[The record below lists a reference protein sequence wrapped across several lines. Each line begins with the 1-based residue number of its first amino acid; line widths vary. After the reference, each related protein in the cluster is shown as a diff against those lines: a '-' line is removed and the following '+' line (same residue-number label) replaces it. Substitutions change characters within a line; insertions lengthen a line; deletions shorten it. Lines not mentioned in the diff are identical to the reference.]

1 MPWSSIAAGAVSI
14 AFWFYKN
21 LEREEVKNTQTD
33 IESKLKA
40 IFKKV
45 LDIKESEI
53 VPGAKLDESLGI
65 DSTEMV
71 EISVVIKKE
80 LGISLK
86 GDELKKTHSFN
97 DIVGILKT
105 KWKL

>member
-1 MPWSSIAAGAVSI
+1 M
-14 AFWFYKN
+14 
-21 LEREEVKNTQTD
+21 NTKTD
-33 IESKLKA
+33 IENKLKA

-53 VPGAKLDESLGI
+53 IPTAKLDESLGI

-80 LGISLK
+80 LGIALK
-86 GDELKKTHSFN
+86 DGELKKTFSFN
-97 DIVGILKT
+97 DIVGILKS
-105 KWKL
+105 K

>member
-1 MPWSSIAAGAVSI
+1 MS
-14 AFWFYKN
+14 
-21 LEREEVKNTQTD
+21 TQTD
-33 IESKLKA
+33 VESKLKA

-45 LDIKESEI
+45 LDIQESEI

-80 LGISLK
+80 LGLPLK
-86 GDELKKTHSFN
+86 DNELKKTHSFN
-97 DIVGILKT
+97 DIVAILKT
-105 KWKL
+105 KI